1 MMKMSSVLLL
11 LLAPM
16 LASCFVRF
24 MPEDC
29 MDIHNQ
35 DKTLKSG
42 VFTIYPHGC
51 TSALE
56 VYCDM
61 ETDGGGWTVFQR
73 RMDGSVNFY
82 RPWNE
87 YKSGFG
93 RASGEY
99 WLGLENIY
107 ARTRRGNH
115 ELWVDME
122 DFEGQRAF
130 ARYSSFSINGRA
142 DGYTLH
148 VSGFSNGGANDSLA
162 FHDGRKF
169 STFDNDQDRTG
180 ENCAKLY
187 LGAFWYAA
195 CHLANPNGLYHWGDD
210 NTVPAVGILWAS
222 WKGHDY
228 SLKSMSFMIRPV
240 T

>member
-1 MMKMSSVLLL
+1 MMKIPSVLLL

-16 LASCFVRF
+16 LASCFVRYL
-24 MPEDC
+24 PEDC

-42 VFTIYPHGC
+42 VFTIYPSGS
-51 TSALE
+51 TSAVE

-73 RMDGSVNFY
+73 RMDGSANFY

-107 ARTRRGNH
+107 GMTRRGNH
-115 ELWVDME
+115 ELRVDME
-122 DFEGQRAF
+122 DFTKKRAY
-130 ARYSSFSINGRA
+130 ARYSSFSIDA
-142 DGYTLH
+142 ECDGYTLH
-148 VSGFSNGGANDSLA
+148 VSGFRNGGAKDAMTYHN
-162 FHDGRKF
+162 GRKF
-169 STFDNDQDRTG
+169 STFDKDQDTSG
-180 ENCAKLY
+180 DNCAKSL
-187 LGAFWYAA
+187 LGAFWYAN
-195 CHLANPNGLYHWGDD
+195 CDHTNPNGVYRWGYD
-210 NTVPAVGILWAS
+210 NTIGAIGVEWGP
-222 WKGHDY
+222 WKGLNY

-240 T
+240 K

>member
-1 MMKMSSVLLL
+1 MMKIPSVLLL

-35 DKTLKSG
+35 DKEIQSG
-42 VFTIYPHGC
+42 VFTIYPSGS
-51 TSALE
+51 TSAVE

-73 RMDGSVNFY
+73 RMDGSENFY
-82 RPWNE
+82 RPWSE

-107 ARTRRGNH
+107 GMTRGGRH
-115 ELWVDME
+115 ELRVDME
-122 DFEGQRAF
+122 DFDKRRAN
-130 ARYSSFSINGRA
+130 ARYSSFSIDA
-142 DGYTLH
+142 ECDGYALH
-148 VSGFSNGGANDSLA
+148 VTGFRNGGANDGLSY
-162 FHDGRKF
+162 HNGRKF
-169 STFDNDQDRTG
+169 FTFDKDQDSWG
-180 ENCAKLY
+180 DNCAQKY
-187 LGAFWYAA
+187 LGAFWYNA
-195 CHLANPNGLYHWGDD
+195 CHQANSNGVYLWG
-210 NTVPAVGILWAS
+210 A
-222 WKGHDY
+222 HDHG
-228 SLKSMSFMIRPV
+228 
-240 T
+240 